1 MTKID
6 TMVLSASAGGFDKI
20 VRIIPVDDV
29 ARLPGSVAD
38 RSTLARN
45 GANRLWKRL
54 REEASFTGLDV
65 LSGNQAKQVVRA
77 RLPIDG

>member
-6 TMVLSASAGGFDKI
+6 TTVLSASTGGFDKI
-20 VRIIPVDDV
+20 VRITPVRDV
-29 ARLPGSVAD
+29 ARLHGAVAD

-54 REEASFTGLDV
+54 REEASFTALEV
-65 LSGNQAKQVVRA
+65 LSGNEAKQVVRA

>member
-6 TMVLSASAGGFDKI
+6 TTVLSASTGGFDKI
-20 VRIIPVDDV
+20 VRITPMRDV
-29 ARLPGSVAD
+29 ARLHGAVAD

-54 REEASFTGLDV
+54 REEASFTALEV

-77 RLPIDG
+77 RLPIDC